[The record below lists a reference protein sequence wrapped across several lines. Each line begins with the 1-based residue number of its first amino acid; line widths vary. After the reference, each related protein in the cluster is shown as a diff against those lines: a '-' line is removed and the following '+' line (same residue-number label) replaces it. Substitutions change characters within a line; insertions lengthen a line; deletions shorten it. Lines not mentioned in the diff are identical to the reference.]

1 MDTITFKGYYV
12 AGNVKTFDFESYSLF
27 SFAFQLTLQNPNV
40 TKQERKAKPFLEVQS
55 SKLKAQSP
63 NSSKKQANEK
73 CCFFYYGFIWKIKIG
88 MKVFHHGASN
98 WGLV

>member
-27 SFAFQLTLQNPNV
+27 SFAFQVTSQNPNV

-55 SKLKAQSP
+55 SKLKAQS
-63 NSSKKQANEK
+63 SKSKQFKEIGK
-73 CCFFYYGFIWKIKIG
+73 WKVLFFFTMDLFGK
-88 MKVFHHGASN
+88 
-98 WGLV
+98 

>member
-27 SFAFQLTLQNPNV
+27 SFAFQLTSQNPNV

-55 SKLKAQSP
+55 SKLKAQSSKLKAQ
-63 NSSKKQANEK
+63 SSKSKQFKEMGK
-73 CCFFYYGFIWKIKIG
+73 
-88 MKVFHHGASN
+88 
-98 WGLV
+98 